1 RFSRDWSSDV
11 CSSDLAPHPG
21 GNALENRVVFEAP
34 ARDGAPRL
42 GDDVVVGMVATQL
55 RLLKAWMQFYL
66 VDDRQNARLVE
77 QVLQSYG
84 VEIADTDRF
93 GQAGIAQLDQ
103 GFPRLRIQAGLR
115 CRPVNQV

>member
-1 RFSRDWSSDV
+1 FESDHLPQLQV
-11 CSSDLAPHPG
+11 PAKNHLRHAAPHPG

-84 VEIADTDRF
+84 KIGRAS
-93 GQAGIAQLDQ
+93 
-103 GFPRLRIQAGLR
+103 
-115 CRPVNQV
+115 CRERV